1 MPPKQLTY
9 ERLLGAYRTMRLIR
23 SFEEKLIEL
32 VTLGKMS
39 GFLHVYLGEEAVATG
54 VCAQLG
60 EVDYVA
66 STHRGHGHAIAKG
79 VDVRGMMAELFGRST
94 GTCKGKGGSMHIAD
108 LDKGMLGANGI
119 VGAGIPLA
127 TGAALTAKLKRTGGV
142 AVAFFGDGAS
152 NQGAFHE
159 SLNLAAIWK
168 LPVVYVVEN
177 NGWGEFT
184 PTDYVIPVRDI
195 ATRAASYAMPS
206 AIADGM
212 DFFDVFAKAG
222 EAIARARRGEGPTL
236 LECKTYRFAGHFVGD
251 PLAYRRK
258 DEAERW
264 MAERDPLRRFATRVL
279 AEGLLSEQDLQRA
292 DGEVARHLDD
302 AVAAAEAAPLPEPDE
317 VTTDVYAAVSGRRA
331 AAPRA

>member
-1 MPPKQLTY
+1 MPLTY
-9 ERLLGAYRTMRLIR
+9 ERLLGAYRTMRMIR
-23 SFEEKLIEL
+23 GFEEKLIEL
-32 VTLGKMS
+32 VTLGQMS

-54 VCAQLG
+54 VCAHLD
-60 EVDYVA
+60 EHDYVA
-66 STHRGHGHAIAKG
+66 STHRGHGHCIAKG
-79 VDVRGMMAELFGRST
+79 VDVRGMMAELFGRRT

-108 LDKGMLGANGI
+108 LEKGMLGANGI

-127 TGAALTAKLKRTGGV
+127 TGAALSAKLKKTGGV
-142 AVAFFGDGAS
+142 AIAFFGDGAS

-159 SLNLAAIWK
+159 SLNLASIWK

-184 PTDYVIPVRDI
+184 PTEYVVPVADI

-212 DFFDVFAKAG
+212 DFFDVFDKAG
-222 EAIARARRGEGPTL
+222 AAIERARRGDGPTL

-251 PLAYRRK
+251 PLAYRPK

-264 MAERDPLRRFATRVL
+264 MRERDPLRRFAERVL
-279 AEGLLSEQDLQRA
+279 ADGSLTQADLDRA
-292 DGEVARHLDD
+292 DGEVAHHIDE
-302 AVAAAEAAPLPEPDE
+302 AVKAAEAAPLPDPSE
-317 VTTDVYAAVSGRRA
+317 VLTDVYAADAGAARRA
-331 AAPRA
+331 